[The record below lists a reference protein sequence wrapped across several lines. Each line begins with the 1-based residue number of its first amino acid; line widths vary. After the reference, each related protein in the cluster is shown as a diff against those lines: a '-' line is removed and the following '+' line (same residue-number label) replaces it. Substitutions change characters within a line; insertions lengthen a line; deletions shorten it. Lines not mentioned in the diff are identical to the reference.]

1 MRVVPEGRQSRIKCC
16 GGVQIIKTINPMCIL
31 LTSFQAPGG
40 TTFGSGL
47 NRIQKCQIQCALCP
61 HGPKRSRFGSHLSS
75 VKTAERD

>member
-1 MRVVPEGRQSRIKCC
+1 
-16 GGVQIIKTINPMCIL
+16 MCIP

-61 HGPKRSRFGSHLSS
+61 HGPKQSRFGSHLSS